1 LNRTELQL
9 LSENRARDAETLLN
23 VGQWSGAYYLVG
35 YAVECGLKACIAKQ
49 TNQHD
54 FPDKKH
60 ADKCFTHD
68 LEALL
73 QVSGLVPQ
81 RTLDA
86 QKNPVLGNNWLI
98 VKDWNERARYQLW
111 SENQARKLFEAVTNA
126 NDGVLSWIKAHW

>member
-23 VGQWSGAYYLVG
+23 LGQWSGAYYLVG
-35 YAVECGLKACIAKQ
+35 YAVECRLKACIAKQ

-60 ADKCFTHD
+60 ADRCFTHD

-86 QKNPVLGNNWLI
+86 QRNPVLGNNWLI

-111 SENQARKLFEAVTNA
+111 SENQARKLYEAVTNA

>member
-1 LNRTELQL
+1 MNRTELQL

>member
-1 LNRTELQL
+1 MNRTELQL

-86 QKNPVLGNNWLI
+86 QRNPVLGNNWLI

-111 SENQARKLFEAVTNA
+111 SENQARKLYEAVTNA

>member
-86 QKNPVLGNNWLI
+86 QRNPVLGNNWLI

-111 SENQARKLFEAVTNA
+111 SENQARKLYEAVTNA

>member
-1 LNRTELQL
+1 MNRTELQL

-86 QKNPVLGNNWLI
+86 QRNPVLGNNWLI

>member
-54 FPDKKH
+54 FPDKKL

-86 QKNPVLGNNWLI
+86 QRNPVLGNNWLI

-111 SENQARKLFEAVTNA
+111 SENQARKLYEAVTNA
-126 NDGVLSWIKAHW
+126 NDGVLLWIKAHW